1 MLFFKQKK
9 INERKVD
16 KIREEE
22 EHKKT
27 RRFFTGIFIDEERLK
42 ENNIN
47 YPIRLEYYKITN
59 EKEEYGIEVVK
70 TEYRKGFTKIE
81 NEAIINITKEENII
95 NNIIYK
101 LKENLVTP
109 IGLEDTVT
117 EILECF

>member
-1 MLFFKQKK
+1 M
-9 INERKVD
+9 D

-22 EHKKT
+22 EYKKT

-59 EKEEYGIEVVK
+59 EKEEYGIEVIK
-70 TEYRKGFTKIE
+70 TKYRKEFTKIE